1 MNIHL
6 YNSKGG
12 LSHSIMLGVDMVLT
26 LGWKRCIVG
35 DQMNKQIVKV
45 KGNVNGENWKEAP
58 KNHVMQNK
66 L

>member
-1 MNIHL
+1 MNIRL

-12 LSHSIMLGVDMVLT
+12 LSHLIMLGVDMVLT

-45 KGNVNGENWKEAP
+45 IKLCRPGHLNV
-58 KNHVMQNK
+58 
-66 L
+66 